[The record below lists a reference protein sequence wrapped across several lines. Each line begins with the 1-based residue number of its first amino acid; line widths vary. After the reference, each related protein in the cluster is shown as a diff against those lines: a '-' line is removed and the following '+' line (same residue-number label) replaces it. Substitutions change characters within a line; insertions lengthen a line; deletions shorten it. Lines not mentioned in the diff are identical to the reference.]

1 MVPCQTDLS
10 NLASCFGKAS
20 KRERQLARWKS
31 QSCNLV
37 TEVIPHHFGCILF
50 LRSKSLDPAKRGL
63 HQGMN
68 TKSWG
73 SLRATLDVVFHT
85 EKGNK
90 HKSQRETLKMLW
102 YIKLRFRV
110 NCENN
115 YRLLR
120 EQLIRKDITSFLG
133 GFVSLND
140 NKRIAG
146 GGVCFLINV

>member
-1 MVPCQTDLS
+1 MVAFQGLTEGDPLSSSFMVVGRTQVFTGCQQEFLICYWLEVMFCLFLCRHLS
-10 NLASCFGKAS
+10 PTTSAGKAS

-63 HQGMN
+63 HLGMN

-90 HKSQRETLKMLW
+90 HKSQRETLNAFG
-102 YIKLRFRV
+102 I
-110 NCENN
+110 
-115 YRLLR
+115 
-120 EQLIRKDITSFLG
+120 
-133 GFVSLND
+133 
-140 NKRIAG
+140 
-146 GGVCFLINV
+146 